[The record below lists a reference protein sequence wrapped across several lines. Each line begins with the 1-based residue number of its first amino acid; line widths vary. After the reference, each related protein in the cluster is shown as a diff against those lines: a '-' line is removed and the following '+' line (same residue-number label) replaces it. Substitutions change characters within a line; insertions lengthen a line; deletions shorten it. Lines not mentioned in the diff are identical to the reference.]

1 MIKKIT
7 WGITLLLTAV
17 LAYLAYEY
25 YQMQSLSLLPADKVN
40 YLKVAADNFSTY
52 GFIICFISWVNT
64 NIIAVKNNSTAWL
77 WLPFIFTVMVSCV
90 VSYQAEDIFLFN
102 KANGMW
108 KGGFSLSY
116 FAGIVIILVA
126 AVALLI
132 NYFIV
137 KAIIKKRL

>member
-7 WGITLLLTAV
+7 WTVTLLLALV
-17 LAYLAYEY
+17 LVYLMYEY
-25 YQMQSLSLLPADKVN
+25 YQMQNLSLLPADKVK
-40 YLKVAADNFSTY
+40 YLKAAADNFCTY

-64 NIIAVKNNSTAWL
+64 NITAVKTNSPAWL
-77 WLPFIFTVMVSCV
+77 WIPFVFTVWVSCS

-116 FAGIVIILVA
+116 FVGIGIILIA